1 MCWSSFSIKL
11 KIPNNVLKYNSISPS
26 DVSELFTLS
35 TTLMLSALNEGDEL
49 TMPSRE
55 ELSVDEEE
63 LVLLLGVVLS
73 MMFLSV

>member
-1 MCWSSFSIKL
+1 M
-11 KIPNNVLKYNSISPS
+11 PNNVLKYNSISPS

-73 MMFLSV
+73 MMFWSV